1 MHDVDSLRSLWDGDL
16 ADMVEF
22 VGPAPPLDKVEQQDL
37 LFVQGLQG
45 QARPGFSVVNSE
57 YIAFNP
63 YQIMP
68 RYEIVYEV

>member
-1 MHDVDSLRSLWDGDL
+1 MRSLWDGDL

-45 QARPGFSVVNSE
+45 KARPGFSVVNSE

-68 RYEIVYEV
+68 RYEIVYET